1 MAIDMNTI
9 TDAQLIAEFKER
21 FALPNFFRKK
31 DVEEKHGIITNEQW
45 ENFKEDYNDS
55 SMVWKEASENF
66 ANDVEFMFD
75 SNHDYESESDEDETQ
90 QCCCD
95 ICMEVFHEDDLSCLC
110 FNEKCG
116 LFQQNCCKD
125 CCAKNKCEDCGEDEE
140 EVCPSCNKI
149 INADENPC
157 GPGCPLYDEGLED
170 EEEVCPEIRCIDCD
184 DDVRTKKTFWGCEVC
199 GLNTCEEC
207 CENDDGYVM
216 CAGCVRE
223 RNENQ

>member
-1 MAIDMNTI
+1 MNTI

-140 EVCPSCNKI
+140 EVC
-149 INADENPC
+149 
-157 GPGCPLYDEGLED
+157 L
-170 EEEVCPEIRCIDCD
+170 EIRCIDCD